1 MEKLKAEDVEWIR
14 TSPEICKE
22 LAGQYDRSLVSMFR
36 VRNGENYC
44 TFPLR
49 QQLTGVLIGLT
60 AQQHAAL
67 ADLAL
72 ERGCRSTTQ
81 LLTQH
86 ADALIKEIGG
96 TENG

>member
-1 MEKLKAEDVEWIR
+1 MEKLKADDVEWIR
-14 TSPEICKE
+14 TSPENCKE
-22 LAGQYDRSLVSMFR
+22 LAGQYDRSFVSMYR
-36 VRNGENYC
+36 VRNGESYC

-49 QQLTGVLIGLT
+49 RPLTGVLIGLT
-60 AQQHAAL
+60 VTQHADLTA
-67 ADLAL
+67 LAL